1 MKRRVWTR
9 NWPWKL
15 ASLAIAILAW
25 MTFSGARELSMS
37 VSVPLQ
43 YRNLPPDLDIS
54 SDMVEQVH
62 LSLRGSANRLSR
74 INPASMPIV
83 IDLRGISSAGE
94 HTFTVNEENLR
105 LPAGVTVER
114 VIPSQIRVQLEV
126 RKRATV
132 PVQVR
137 FTAPPAG
144 PVEVV
149 PATLEI
155 VGPESRVDRIRRVAT
170 DPIDTETL
178 RSKGQVRTEAFSGDP
193 QVRFEGSSE
202 ILVKMSENPSK
213 DN

>member
-1 MKRRVWTR
+1 MKKRALTR
-9 NWPWKL
+9 NWIWKL
-15 ASLAIAILAW
+15 ASLLIAILIW
-25 MTFSGARELSMS
+25 MVFSGARELTMS

-43 YRNLPPDLDIS
+43 YRNLPRDLDIS
-54 SDMVEQVH
+54 SDLVEQVH

-94 HTFTVNEENLR
+94 HTFTVNEENLK

-114 VIPSQIRVQLEV
+114 VIPSQIRLHLEL

-132 PVQVR
+132 PVLVR

-149 PATLEI
+149 PPSLEI

-170 DPIDTETL
+170 DPVDTETL
-178 RSKGQVRTEAFSGDP
+178 RSKGQVTTEAYSGDS
-193 QVRFEGSSE
+193 QVRFAGSSE
-202 ILVKMSENPSK
+202 VLVKVSENPPK

>member
-43 YRNLPPDLDIS
+43 YRSLPPDLDIS